1 VTVTTE
7 PTPSAP
13 APPPPPQPTKEE
25 IELTRLREELAR
37 SKEDQSRLKKD
48 NLGGQ
53 SDLTILRGKV
63 RRLEETVADQKKRL
77 DQQDA
82 TLSKERQERAETEGA
97 LKTQLQLSE
106 AVAKVRAEQI
116 QDLRKAQIRAE
127 EPEPPP
133 QETDPRVRAALI
145 GIAQKMKKDIDARAW
160 GKLELHE
167 REAVD
172 EVLYRFAQSR
182 YQRGNGLDA
191 LSAEDVEFMK
201 KAGLAG
207 YVRME
212 EARRRPKK

>member
-1 VTVTTE
+1 MR
-7 PTPSAP
+7 
-13 APPPPPQPTKEE
+13 K
-25 IELTRLREELAR
+25 
-37 SKEDQSRLKKD
+37 
-48 NLGGQ
+48 
-53 SDLTILRGKV
+53 
-63 RRLEETVADQKKRL
+63 
-77 DQQDA
+77 
-82 TLSKERQERAETEGA
+82 
-97 LKTQLQLSE
+97 
-106 AVAKVRAEQI
+106 AKVSEG
-116 QDLRKAQIRAE
+116 

-160 GKLELHE
+160 AKLELHE

-182 YQRGNGLDA
+182 LHHGNGLDA
-191 LSAEDVEFMK
+191 LSAEDVGFMK